1 MSRISLIFYFFYILS
16 FYFKLLFHSA
26 VKKTCQYISSLTS
39 LYRRPVRQGR
49 AETHQRPHDVLPE
62 AGAPGRQ
69 RVGRHPA
76 QVRADTPADNERGE
90 GQ

>member
-1 MSRISLIFYFFYILS
+1 M
-16 FYFKLLFHSA
+16 
-26 VKKTCQYISSLTS
+26 
-39 LYRRPVRQGR
+39 RPGR
-49 AETHQRPHDVLPE
+49 AETDQRPHDVLPE

>member
-1 MSRISLIFYFFYILS
+1 M
-16 FYFKLLFHSA
+16 
-26 VKKTCQYISSLTS
+26 
-39 LYRRPVRQGR
+39 RQGR
-49 AETHQRPHDVLPE
+49 AETYQRPHDVLPE

>member
-1 MSRISLIFYFFYILS
+1 MSRIFYFFYILS

-26 VKKTCQYISSLTS
+26 VKKLVNIFASLTS

-49 AETHQRPHDVLPE
+49 AETYQRPHDVLPE